1 MDGRYDNI
9 EYDFDFN
16 TYKAEQSA
24 IKTEVTKKTNKD
36 KKRKKVNKNSENVL
50 HDKKYLLIM
59 VQMIVCSFLA
69 LAAYVL
75 KLTDSELYTK
85 IRDEYY
91 TNINI
96 SLISTEEEP
105 GTLSERLNC
114 ATDTEPTMT
123 TVKYIEAADDV
134 RSDVLQYLNL
144 LHNSTQYMADD
155 NVQDAVPTSEIV
167 DGSIKISEYLLP
179 PLEKGIFTSY
189 FGGRDDPSTGVWT
202 VHKGIDIAADC
213 GDNIYSVMAGT
224 VITAEESDS
233 FGNYVVIDHGNNIQT
248 LYAHCS
254 KLYVNEGDT
263 VKKGD
268 VIAAVGSTGDSTG
281 NHLHFEIHVDDVC
294 YDPYDLVKSFYSDSV

>member
-1 MDGRYDNI
+1 MDERYDII

-16 TYKAEQSA
+16 TYDAEKNTINA
-24 IKTEVTKKTNKD
+24 EVTKKTNKD
-36 KKRKKVNKNSENVL
+36 KKRSKVSKNSEKSL

-69 LAAYVL
+69 LAAYIL
-75 KLTDSELYTK
+75 KLTDSELYAK

-91 TNINI
+91 TNINL

-134 RSDVLQYLNL
+134 RNDVLKHLNL
-144 LHNSTQYMADD
+144 LHNNTQYLADD
-155 NVQDAVPTSEIV
+155 NEQDAIPTSEIV
-167 DGSIKISEYLLP
+167 DGNIKISEYLLP

-189 FGGRDDPSTGVWT
+189 FGDRDDPNTGVWT

-281 NHLHFEIHVDDVC
+281 NHLHFEIRVDDVC
-294 YDPYDLVKSFYSDSV
+294 YDPYDLIKSFYD